1 MYSWQRKIRKGI
13 HYLSKHNADK
23 AITLFREALEEC
35 PVSQTKD
42 MSRLLFYM
50 GITLKRLGCLSG
62 AIQSW
67 LSSLRLNKDRYAM
80 EMIQRY
86 SNCYGMERQ
95 ETEELDDRGAF
106 HSIQL
111 SRYLRSKRNGRFS
124 SEAEQDMVTDL
135 ITEHW
140 TRLIAEHCLDDKT
153 PEEKKCIF
161 QRVRIVFPFVLLPEE
176 LGSDVIQGDFRRRRR
191 MHAHDR
197 CYCGSGLPFLACCGR
212 IQRQSGLTMPH
223 F

>member
-1 MYSWQRKIRKGI
+1 MHSWQRKIKRGI

-35 PVSQTKD
+35 PVSQTRD

-50 GITLKRLGCLSG
+50 GVTLKRLGCLSG

-80 EMIQRY
+80 KMIQRY
-86 SNCYGMERQ
+86 SNCYGMGRQ
-95 ETEELDDRGAF
+95 ETEQLDDLGAF
-106 HSIQL
+106 HSIQV
-111 SRYLRSKRNGRFS
+111 SRYLRSKRSGRFS
-124 SEAEQDMVTDL
+124 SEAEQDMVADL
-135 ITEHW
+135 IAEFW
-140 TRLIAEHCLDDKT
+140 TRLISEHRLENKS
-153 PEEKKCIF
+153 PEEKKRIF
-161 QRVRIVFPFVLLPEE
+161 QDVKIVFPFVLLPEE
-176 LGSDVIQGDFRRRRR
+176 SESDVIQVDFRRRRR

-212 IQRQSGLTMPH
+212 IKRQSGLGTPH

>member
-1 MYSWQRKIRKGI
+1 MHSWQRKIKRGI
-13 HYLSKHNADK
+13 HYLSKHDADK

-35 PVSQTKD
+35 PVSQTRD

-50 GITLKRLGCLSG
+50 GVTLQRLGCLSG

-80 EMIQRY
+80 KMIQRY

-95 ETEELDDRGAF
+95 ETVELDDRRAF
-106 HSIQL
+106 HSIQV

-124 SEAEQDMVTDL
+124 SEAERDMVTDL
-135 ITEHW
+135 IAEYW
-140 TRLIAEHCLDDKT
+140 PRLIAEDCLEEKT
-153 PEEKKCIF
+153 PEEKKRIF
-161 QRVRIVFPFVLLPEE
+161 QKVKIVFPFVLLPEQS
-176 LGSDVIQGDFRRRRR
+176 GSDVIQVDFRRRRR

-197 CYCGSGLPFLACCGR
+197 CYCGSGFPFLACCGR
-212 IQRQSGLTMPH
+212 LQRQSGLGTPH

>member
-1 MYSWQRKIRKGI
+1 
-13 HYLSKHNADK
+13 
-23 AITLFREALEEC
+23 
-35 PVSQTKD
+35 
-42 MSRLLFYM
+42 M

-124 SEAEQDMVTDL
+124 SEAEQDMVTEL

-176 LGSDVIQGDFRRRRR
+176 SGSDVIQVDFRRRRR
-191 MHAHDR
+191 MRAHDR